1 MEDLYKQVGKHMNYL
16 NKVEK
21 GQKSSKRLESR
32 SKESGEMATNSIEN
46 SKKILRDRL
55 CLQNESK

>member
-21 GQKSSKRLESR
+21 GHKSSKRSEGR
-32 SKESGEMATNSIEN
+32 GKEGEEMISNSIEN
-46 SKKILRDRL
+46 SKKILRDGL
-55 CLQNESK
+55 CL